1 MPRGSYIL
9 RKEEEND
16 ARFDVLCFNANPC
29 DLAGV
34 AADITE
40 YAVPAEME
48 VLGWY
53 VQVELTIV
61 ATVTAPV
68 VSIDYADFDGTTNRT
83 EIANLTIP
91 HTTAAGTEYYLPFTV
106 PAPLSVGQTLIL
118 EHKTAAAGV
127 APAGVAHVQAYV
139 RFTGRS

>member
-16 ARFDVLCFNANPC
+16 ARFDVLCFNANAC

-40 YAVPAEME
+40 YAIPAEME

-61 ATVTAPV
+61 ATVTPPD
-68 VSIDYADFDGTTNRT
+68 VSIDYADYDGTTNRT
-83 EIANLTIP
+83 EIDALNIP
-91 HTTAAGTEYYLPFTV
+91 HTTAAGTEYYLPFTGPTV
-106 PAPLSVGQTLIL
+106 LAVGQTLIL
-118 EHKTAAAGV
+118 EHKTQAAGV
-127 APAGVAHVQAYV
+127 GPAGVAHVQAYV
-139 RFTGRS
+139 RWTGRR